1 MLKDDLHGFFY
12 CWAQQAISHCFLCC
26 SSHKVKVFPLFIH
39 RGIYDGSLV
48 VLITQIKL
56 TKVSQ
61 VKFNPCLSPE
71 MKVISLCER
80 GFCMSDITSKWH
92 KMVLFFFLS
101 FFFSV
106 IKLLFYGTCI
116 KRFTFIQR
124 SLSFPLG
131 DRLIQVRLKSDYNC
145 FICFSLSETP
155 IKVFLM
161 LMFTIFS
168 FYSLCLVHW

>member
-1 MLKDDLHGFFY
+1 M
-12 CWAQQAISHCFLCC
+12 AVVERRPARVFLLLSTTGHLSLFPFPVPVPWI

-80 GFCMSDITSKWH
+80 GFCMSDITSK
-92 KMVLFFFLS
+92 
-101 FFFSV
+101 
-106 IKLLFYGTCI
+106 
-116 KRFTFIQR
+116 
-124 SLSFPLG
+124 
-131 DRLIQVRLKSDYNC
+131 
-145 FICFSLSETP
+145 
-155 IKVFLM
+155 
-161 LMFTIFS
+161 
-168 FYSLCLVHW
+168 

>member
-1 MLKDDLHGFFY
+1 
-12 CWAQQAISHCFLCC
+12 
-26 SSHKVKVFPLFIH
+26 
-39 RGIYDGSLV
+39 
-48 VLITQIKL
+48 
-56 TKVSQ
+56 
-61 VKFNPCLSPE
+61 
-71 MKVISLCER
+71 
-80 GFCMSDITSKWH
+80 
-92 KMVLFFFLS
+92 MVLLFFLS

-106 IKLLFYGTCI
+106 IKLLFYGTNI
-116 KRFTFIQR
+116 KGFTFIQR

-131 DRLIQVRLKSDYNC
+131 DRLIQVRNLKSDYNC